1 MPLNTWMALTTIAS
15 PTIAVEEFAAIT
27 RERGWG
33 FAVSGDT
40 KTPADFAEDGIDY
53 LSVERQ
59 RELFGAYA
67 DATPVRHYARKNF
80 AYLHAIAQGAGII
93 VESDDDNRPYP
104 EFALETERRVS
115 GREVSGADWINAYRY
130 FTDDKLIWPRGLP
143 LDRIHDLGEVR
154 DGVTV
159 DCPIQQF
166 LADSDPDVDA
176 IYRLLYR
183 EPFHFDRE
191 ATPLILGPGAY
202 CPFNSQNTI
211 IHADAFEL
219 LYLPAFVSF
228 RMTDIWRSFVAQ
240 RILWSQGKSVSFHAP
255 TVFQERNAHN
265 LMRDFS
271 EEVVGYLRNDEIGR
285 VLTALDIDGLA
296 TGEALIRCYE
306 ALHRIDIVPAEEL
319 SLVDQWLA
327 GVAAAR
333 AGAASA

>member
-1 MPLNTWMALTTIAS
+1 MHADHWLAVTTIAS
-15 PTIAVEEFAAIT
+15 PTIAVEEFAAVA

-33 FAVSGDT
+33 FAVAGDT
-40 KTPADFAEDGIDY
+40 KTPTDFALDGVEY
-53 LSVERQ
+53 LSIERQ
-59 RELFGAYA
+59 RDLFGAYA

-80 AYLHAIAQGAGII
+80 AYLFAIANGAQVI
-93 VESDDDNRPYP
+93 VESDDDNRPYDD
-104 EFALETERRVS
+104 FAQRTDKVVN
-115 GREVSGADWINAYRY
+115 GRLVSGAPWANTYRY

-143 LDRIHDLGEVR
+143 LDRIHELGSVS
-154 DGVTV
+154 DGHAVP
-159 DCPIQQF
+159 CPIQQF

-183 EPFHFDRE
+183 EPFDFDRTAE
-191 ATPLILGPGAY
+191 PLILGDGTY

-255 TVFQERNAHN
+255 TVYQERNAHN

-271 EEVVGYLRNDEIGR
+271 DEVVGYLRNDEIAQA
-285 VLTALDIDGLA
+285 LTAVDLTGLSSA
-296 TGEALIRCYE
+296 DALSRCYK
-306 ALHRIDIVPAEEL
+306 ALHDIDIVPAEEL
-319 SLVDQWLA
+319 ALVDQWVEAVSKARQA
-327 GVAAAR
+327 G
-333 AGAASA
+333 